1 MSSDNQNITNKGRK
15 TLIFGIAFLIIIL
28 LGSTYAFFTYS
39 KSVDAFTLTSSTIK
53 AEFTSGTNSINITS
67 AYPISDEYAIQNLDK
82 LSYLD
87 FTVSSTINSSNNV
100 ITYELYL
107 TEDTTNTLDSNYIKV
122 YLTDENNNQLESPKI
137 YSSLENT
144 TYQADSS
151 SGKVIYI
158 DNASLDKVKNYRLY
172 AWIDKDYEQ
181 NTTSQTF
188 KFKVNIYAYNTKQLD
203 TSGANEPELTDNMIP
218 VYYDKTSDTEGV
230 WRVADKNNKD
240 ENYKW
245 YDYNDFMWANAVTV
259 KENGTKTRS
268 EYLNASTGTEINM
281 EDITTMWVWIPR
293 YKYVIFNG
301 NNETSEEQE
310 IDVIFESG
318 TNKTGTVSCTENIL
332 TATDSSSSETCTDTT
347 NGSIINNKST
357 YTHPAFTFGDLEL
370 TGIWYA
376 KFEMST
382 DQDSTCVTS
391 QSEANC
397 NKSELNIYV
406 KPDQIS
412 LRYQSI
418 ANEFQSIRNMELFNN
433 IHGFTQ
439 DETATTSSQTGEIT
453 NDNNNIDIHMQK
465 NMEWGA
471 VVYLTY
477 SKYGK
482 YGNSLY
488 TETNKRVYKN
498 NWFQSANSV
507 YTYKTGYSGYS
518 YNASYSTTNTV
529 LYNDL
534 TDLGSGK
541 GYKGAGA
548 STTGTVYGIYDM
560 NGGAF
565 DYVMGNEVNTSGS
578 FYSSSAEF
586 TTSPLAK
593 YYDKYS
599 YNTSSSSQASITRG
613 RLGDATK
620 EVTKAFTSSGL
631 WEGSY
636 WYFPNSGDSWFL
648 RGGGANNSYY
658 YGITSSN
665 YFNGYGDVFSSS
677 RPVLAV
683 SRDFS

>member
-1 MSSDNQNITNKGRK
+1 MNDDNQKITNKNK
-15 TLIFGIAFLIIIL
+15 KVLIFGIAFLIIVL

-39 KSVDAFTLTSSTIK
+39 KGVQAFTLTSDTIK
-53 AEFTSGTNSINITS
+53 AEFISGTNSINITN
-67 AYPISDEYAIQNLDK
+67 AYPISDEFALENLDK
-82 LSYLD
+82 LSYID
-87 FTVSSTINSSNNV
+87 FTVSSTINDPDKAIS
-100 ITYELYL
+100 YELYL
-107 TEDTTNTLDSNYIKV
+107 TGDTTNTLDSNYIKV
-122 YLTDENNNQLESPKI
+122 YLTDENNNKITDPKI
-137 YSSLENT
+137 YNSLENT
-144 TYQADSS
+144 TYQADKQT
-151 SGKVIYI
+151 GKVIYI
-158 DNASLDKVKNYRLY
+158 GNNQGEKSNKYRLY

-181 NTTSQTF
+181 NSVSQTF
-188 KFKVNIYAYNTKQLD
+188 KFNVNIYAYNTDLLD
-203 TSGANEPELTDNMIP
+203 ASGANEPILLDNMIP
-218 VYYDKTSDTEGV
+218 VYYEATSDTDGV
-230 WRVADKNNKD
+230 WKIADKNNKD
-240 ENYKW
+240 KNYKW
-245 YDYNDFMWANAVTV
+245 HDYNNFMWANAVTV

-268 EYLNASTGTEINM
+268 EYLSASKGTEINM

-310 IDVIFESG
+310 IEVIFESG
-318 TNKTGTVSCTENIL
+318 TNTTGTVSCTENIQ
-332 TATDSSSSETCTDTT
+332 TSSTSSSSETCTDTT
-347 NGSIINNKST
+347 NGSIVNNKST
-357 YTHPAFTFGDLEL
+357 YTHPAFTFGDEEL

-382 DQDSTCVTS
+382 DQDSACATS
-391 QSEANC
+391 QSTTNC
-397 NKSELNIYV
+397 NKSDLNIYV

-412 LRYQSI
+412 LRYQNV

-439 DETATTSSQTGEIT
+439 GENATTSSQTGEIT

-471 VVYLTY
+471 ATYLAY

-488 TETNKRVYKN
+488 TGVYKRVYKN
-498 NWFQSANSV
+498 NYYTSS
-507 YTYKTGYSGYS
+507 TYKTGYSGYS
-518 YNASYSTTNTV
+518 YNANYSTTNTV

-560 NGGAF
+560 NGGAW
-565 DYVMGNEVNTSGS
+565 DYTMGNEVNSSGT
-578 FYSSSAEF
+578 FYSSNAGF
-586 TTSPLAK
+586 TTTPLAK

-599 YNTSSSSQASITRG
+599 YNPNSSSNQASVSRG

-620 EVTKAFTSSGL
+620 EVTKAFSGSNSS

-636 WYFPNSGDSWFL
+636 RSFPSSSNPWFI
-648 RGGGANNSYY
+648 RGGTADFSNY
-658 YGITSSN
+658 YGITNSN
-665 YFNGYGDVFSSS
+665 GSGGGSYNYYSS
-677 RPVLAV
+677 RPVLVVAREY
-683 SRDFS
+683 SS